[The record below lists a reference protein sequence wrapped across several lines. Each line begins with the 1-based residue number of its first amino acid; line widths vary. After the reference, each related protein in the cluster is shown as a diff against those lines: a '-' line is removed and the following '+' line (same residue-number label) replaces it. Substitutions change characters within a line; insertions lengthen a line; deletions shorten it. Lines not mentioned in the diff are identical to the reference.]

1 MTDQQHN
8 DRRVR
13 LSGMWRHTDK
23 NGQPYYSGSLG
34 GGKLLMFPVKEKKG
48 YNSPDANLFLVPL
61 EENKS
66 EQADNSAAY
75 F

>member
-1 MTDQQHN
+1 MSATTNN

-23 NGQPYYSGSLG
+23 NGKPYYSGTLG
-34 GGKLLMFPVKEKKG
+34 GGKLLMFPVKEKTENG
-48 YNSPDANLFLVPL
+48 PDANLYLVPI
-61 EENKS
+61 
-66 EQADNSAAY
+66 EQKEKPAAEPDGLTD